1 MLSPDGSQPNGLAV
15 VNVDPTS
22 ERYGQ
27 IVHQVIMPNTG
38 GEFHHFGWK
47 ACPSACVTFLVFAYD
62 RFWFFALTGEGGYTN
77 QHYRHKMR
85 RWPGF
90 RTAFAAQFSPAGLTG
105 CGREMAQHSGIDGQ
119 GHTQTR
125 FHRQPIWFV
134 DVNNTPAAPKYCGAA
149 SGRPKSPVTQRAAAG
164 FDVAGPLLH
173 PHPSH

>member
-62 RFWFFALTGEGGYTN
+62 RFWFFALTGEGGYT
-77 QHYRHKMR
+77 RCADGR
-85 RWPGF
+85 D
-90 RTAFAAQFSPAGLTG
+90 FALHSQRSSVLPA
-105 CGREMAQHSGIDGQ
+105 
-119 GHTQTR
+119 
-125 FHRQPIWFV
+125 
-134 DVNNTPAAPKYCGAA
+134 
-149 SGRPKSPVTQRAAAG
+149 
-164 FDVAGPLLH
+164 
-173 PHPSH
+173 